1 MTGVMTGGSHLS
13 ERERERRGAG
23 LARGELGWLV
33 PGVGPVGLAGLF
45 FLFIFSASLFS
56 FILISV
62 LCFLKEFF
70 HLNLKGF
77 RADHLWSFGSVFR
90 N

>member
-1 MTGVMTGGSHLS
+1 MTVMTGGSHLS

-45 FLFIFSASLFS
+45 FLFYFFCFPFLFYS
-56 FILISV
+56 DFCFV
-62 LCFLKEFF
+62 FFLKELF
-70 HLNLKGF
+70 HSKLNEKE
-77 RADHLWSFGSVFR
+77 AVHLWSFKSVFS